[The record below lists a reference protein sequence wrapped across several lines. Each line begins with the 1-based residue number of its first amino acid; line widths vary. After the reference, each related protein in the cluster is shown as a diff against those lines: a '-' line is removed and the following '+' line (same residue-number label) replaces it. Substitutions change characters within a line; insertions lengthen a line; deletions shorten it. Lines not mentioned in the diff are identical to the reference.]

1 MTEPGS
7 TPAEPGITPSPATD
21 RDRFQEV
28 QLVGVRVELPSN
40 TPIVLLKEE
49 HGNRCLPIRIGAV
62 EATAIAFA
70 QQRMVSLR
78 PLTHDLFRD
87 VLDAVGIQLLSARIK
102 SMTDGVFDADV
113 VLSNGSIV
121 NSRPSDGIA
130 LAIRTGASVL
140 ASHEVLAQEGV
151 DLGDAP
157 GEAQAGSADSA
168 QVQPSRADEAHS
180 ALSGDSRDWAVP
192 EPGTLLM
199 TEMKLVGVRVEKPS
213 DSPIVLLKEA
223 HGNKYLPIWIGAV
236 EATAIAWAQQ
246 GKVSPPARSHELF
259 RDVLEAVGVQLLGA
273 RITSLTGGIFNGDL
287 VLSNG
292 SNVRARPSDAIALA
306 IHIGAVIEA
315 STEVIEEAGVEVPD
329 EQSPASD

>member
-121 NSRPSDGIA
+121 SSRPSDGIA

-151 DLGDAP
+151 DLGDGP
-157 GEAQAGSADSA
+157 GEAQAAAPILLKCSL
-168 QVQPSRADEAHS
+168 PADEAHS
-180 ALSGDSRDWAVP
+180 ALSGDSRDWAIP

-213 DSPIVLLKEA
+213 DSPIALLKEA
-223 HGNKYLPIWIGAV
+223 HGNRYLPIWIGA
-236 EATAIAWAQQ
+236 
-246 GKVSPPARSHELF
+246 ARRRRSRGRSRVRSRPVRSRTNF
-259 RDVLEAVGVQLLGA
+259 SV
-273 RITSLTGGIFNGDL
+273 TS
-287 VLSNG
+287 
-292 SNVRARPSDAIALA
+292 
-306 IHIGAVIEA
+306 
-315 STEVIEEAGVEVPD
+315 
-329 EQSPASD
+329 